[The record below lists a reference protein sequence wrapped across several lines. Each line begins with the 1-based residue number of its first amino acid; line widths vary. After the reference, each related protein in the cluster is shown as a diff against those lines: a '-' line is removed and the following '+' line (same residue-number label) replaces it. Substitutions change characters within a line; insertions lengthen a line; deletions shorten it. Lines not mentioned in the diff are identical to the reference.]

1 MDKHRLR
8 IGELLNLV
16 NQSVKITIKGI
27 KVTYLLSQDPA
38 GHPAIAEVLL
48 LLAPG
53 EQMGQVLW
61 PQGSPPS
68 PARQRQ

>member
-1 MDKHRLR
+1 MGKNKLR

-16 NQSVKITIKGI
+16 NKSVKITIKGI

-38 GHPAIAEVLL
+38 RHPAIAGVLL
-48 LLAPG
+48 LLPPG
-53 EQMGQVLW
+53 EQIGQVLR
-61 PQGSPPS
+61 QRGSPPS